1 MNETVQNESTQQNKS
16 GDRIS
21 LGELKPL
28 FCQQTNILKN
38 YVLLEHCVLSQQ
50 WLKRQA
56 IMQFTN
62 LEDESY
68 NTEGFYEMKLPLKL
82 NRGTRIC

>member
-1 MNETVQNESTQQNKS
+1 MQNESTQQNKS

-50 WLKRQA
+50 RLKRQA

-62 LEDESY
+62 LEDES
-68 NTEGFYEMKLPLKL
+68 
-82 NRGTRIC
+82 